1 MSDSKL
7 ISRLGAYRPIP
18 GHGLAALLMLAGS
31 IGVIGGAWLFQYVGG
46 LEPCELCLIERWPYY
61 TGIPL
66 LVFASVAHRHRKIA
80 LPVLFIA
87 AALFLAGAGVSSY
100 HVGVEQH
107 WIAGPTA
114 CTSPTA
120 EAGSIEALRAQLMHQ
135 EPVRCDVVQWS
146 LFGVSLAG
154 LNLIASLVLAA
165 LSLVGLREEW
175 GIGSVS
181 GSDKRGMSA

>member
-1 MSDSKL
+1 MSYSKST
-7 ISRLGAYRPIP
+7 SRRLAHGPTS
-18 GHGLAALLMLAGS
+18 GHRLATLLMLVGS
-31 IGVIGGAWLFQYVGG
+31 IGVIVGALLFQYVGG

-66 LVFASVAHRHRKIA
+66 LALAWVVHRYRKAA
-80 LPVLFIA
+80 LCVLFLA
-87 AALFLAGAGVSSY
+87 AALFLAGATISFY

-107 WIAGPTA
+107 WFAGPTA
-114 CTSPTA
+114 CTSPA
-120 EAGSIEALRAQLMHQ
+120 MEAHTIEALRAQLTQQ

-175 GIGSVS
+175 RFG
-181 GSDKRGMSA
+181 